1 MSEQQIARYYDES
14 KNAAGVFLPGVPLA
28 DLSESQW
35 AALPEWL
42 QASIDASGWYSAT
55 RPAEKRAAAR
65 PSDDSSERE

>member
-1 MSEQQIARYYDES
+1 MSEEPIARYYDES

-55 RPAEKRAAAR
+55 RPREKRSAR
-65 PSDDSSERE
+65 ADDAPEEE